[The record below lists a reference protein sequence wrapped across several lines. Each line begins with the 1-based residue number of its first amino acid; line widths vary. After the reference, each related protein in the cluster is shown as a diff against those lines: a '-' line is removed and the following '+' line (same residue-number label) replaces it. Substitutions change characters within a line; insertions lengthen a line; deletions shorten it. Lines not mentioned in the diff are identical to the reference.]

1 MGGEMDEGESVDALG
16 AVLEGRNGE
25 FVGGGAGGS
34 EDQDFA
40 LAGVG
45 GKKVGGALKEL
56 GSGAATEERASG
68 HTQLLRCWW
77 LVAGGWLLVAGGWLL
92 VAGCWWLVA
101 GGWLLVVVSR
111 LCWRAD
117 GAETVGGCDHC
128 GLSARCY
135 GDRCAR

>member
-77 LVAGGWLLVAGGWLL
+77 LVAGGWLLV
-92 VAGCWWLVA
+92 
-101 GGWLLVVVSR
+101 VVSR

>member
-1 MGGEMDEGESVDALG
+1 MGGEMDEGESVDDLG
-16 AVLEGRNGE
+16 DVLEGRNGE

-101 GGWLLVVVSR
+101 GGGVEVMLASGW
-111 LCWRAD
+111 C
-117 GAETVGGCDHC
+117 
-128 GLSARCY
+128 
-135 GDRCAR
+135 GDRWRLRSLRAFC